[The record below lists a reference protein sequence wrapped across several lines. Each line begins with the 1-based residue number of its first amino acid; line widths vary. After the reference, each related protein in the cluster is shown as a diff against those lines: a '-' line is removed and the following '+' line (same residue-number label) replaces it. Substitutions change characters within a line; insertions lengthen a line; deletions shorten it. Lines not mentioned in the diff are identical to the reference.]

1 MPWVLLGT
9 GEKLEYDRL
18 ILATGA
24 SAFVPPAKGADLP
37 GCFVLRE
44 AADAQSTRSW
54 RQEMQCTRA
63 VVLGGG
69 VLGVEAA
76 DSLRRLNLHT
86 TIVQRSERLM
96 DRELDEKGSAILR
109 RFLDGLGMDV
119 VTGASAAAILG
130 EDRVREVE
138 LDNGSILPAEIFVA
152 CAGIRANTAIAVDAG
167 LEVNRGVVV
176 DDHMRTSDPKIF
188 AVGDVAE
195 LPGTLGGLWTIGTAQ
210 AEVAASA
217 VFGKD
222 AAYEAPSALVSLKVE
237 GIDVKAFGSREVGD
251 DVEEIHDSAE
261 PDNLHR
267 KMFVKDGRAV
277 GAVFVGPPGT
287 GKEIARIIQQ
297 RLEVSNVLDRLRRF
311 EWSALEDV

>member
-1 MPWVLLGT
+1 MPPDWPKARRINLHLNTQVTAIDRSACEVLLGT

-188 AVGDVAE
+188 AVGDEVKIWPRASVVL
-195 LPGTLGGLWTIGTAQ
+195 LPTPVLCPLDENE
-210 AEVAASA
+210 EV
-217 VFGKD
+217 
-222 AAYEAPSALVSLKVE
+222 
-237 GIDVKAFGSREVGD
+237 
-251 DVEEIHDSAE
+251 
-261 PDNLHR
+261 
-267 KMFVKDGRAV
+267 
-277 GAVFVGPPGT
+277 
-287 GKEIARIIQQ
+287 
-297 RLEVSNVLDRLRRF
+297 
-311 EWSALEDV
+311 